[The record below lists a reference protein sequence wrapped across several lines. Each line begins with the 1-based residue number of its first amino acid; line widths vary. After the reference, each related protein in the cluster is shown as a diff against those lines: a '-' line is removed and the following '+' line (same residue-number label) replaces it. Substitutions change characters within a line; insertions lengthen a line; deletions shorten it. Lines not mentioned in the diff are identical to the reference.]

1 MNEYIR
7 FGAIEKEL
15 EEIENQLKMVK
26 ARVDGVRHSMEKE
39 EPKKNKKTIVFDFDG
54 VIHTGYDGWRDGS
67 IYGEIDNELLEYI
80 YQLQK
85 EYYIVI
91 SSNRP
96 ADQIVNFMNKFCDT
110 WYINLSF
117 EVFNKTE
124 EAPYWLV
131 DDVIGVTNHK
141 AIGSLYIDDRGYRY
155 RGLEDL
161 KEYIDVFGV
170 ELQ

>member
-1 MNEYIR
+1 MDR
-7 FGAIEKEL
+7 T
-15 EEIENQLKMVK
+15 EIEMELDIMK
-26 ARVDGVRHSMEKE
+26 ARITELQDILKHTGEVEEK
-39 EPKKNKKTIVFDFDG
+39 PKKKKTIVFDFDG
-54 VIHTGYDGWRDGS
+54 VIHTGYEGWKDGS
-67 IYGEIDNELLEYI
+67 IYGKIDTDMLDYI

-96 ADQIVNFMNKFCDT
+96 AQQIVDYMNKYCDD
-110 WYINLSF
+110 WCYNLSF
-117 EVFNKTE
+117 EVFDKTE

-131 DDVIGVTNHK
+131 DNVIGVTNHK

-155 RGLEDL
+155 RRLEDL

>member
-1 MNEYIR
+1 M
-7 FGAIEKEL
+7 L
-15 EEIENQLKMVK
+15 
-26 ARVDGVRHSMEKE
+26 D
-39 EPKKNKKTIVFDFDG
+39 
-54 VIHTGYDGWRDGS
+54 
-67 IYGEIDNELLEYI
+67 YI

-96 ADQIVNFMNKFCDT
+96 AEQIVKYMNEWCEFH
-110 WYINLSF
+110 YINLKF
-117 EVFNKTE
+117 EVFNKSDE
-124 EAPYWLV
+124 ELYWLV

-170 ELQ
+170 ELK